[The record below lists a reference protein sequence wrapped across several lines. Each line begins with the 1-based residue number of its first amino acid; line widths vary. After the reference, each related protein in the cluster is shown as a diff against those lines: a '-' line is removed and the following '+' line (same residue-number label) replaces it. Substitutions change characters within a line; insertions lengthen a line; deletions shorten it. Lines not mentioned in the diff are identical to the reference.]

1 MASKKIGIGL
11 FTVFLGVL
19 AVICLRFSPVPES
32 IPELPVKIW
41 VQEEEKKEPIE
52 AWVAEDGTVAVFL
65 PSWAQLSDV
74 RMQAK
79 GTVLLADKV
88 VTQNTDWGVLEYD
101 IAYPLS
107 INEEILQI
115 RFIHPAQIPSVHVDT
130 RSGDNTYLHAQKEN
144 SEPGNMRIYQ
154 PNGDVHYSG
163 SLKGF
168 GGRGNATWELA
179 KKPYKLELKQE
190 ADLLGMGAARNWV
203 LLANDFDPTNIR
215 NKSVLDAARAMNLA
229 CTPDSQWVE
238 LYVNGEY
245 MGLYLLCEKNEIHPQ
260 RVDLDADTASMISI
274 EKEDR
279 LWEYADAF
287 VTDGG
292 IPVRVRAGDLT
303 IAQEKL
309 RSVENAILSESGIDQ
324 ITGYH
329 WTQLIDLDSWA
340 RKYLLEEGF
349 GNLDAGSISQF
360 FYWEGDGPVYAGPA
374 WDYDIT
380 MGNPNNWQLESPQ
393 MLFAGRPNLW
403 KPGDTPWYYAL
414 YEKPEFR
421 SRVISLYEKEFR
433 PLLEELLETQLKEYQ
448 EQIATAAQ
456 RNALR
461 WSKEDPDTATAYM
474 MAYMT
479 QRMEFLDSLWL
490 KQEPYHTVLVY
501 IQEHVMACYAV
512 KDGECIPERS
522 VPWGN
527 DVIFYEGWYDYATEE
542 AVDFSKPIRE
552 DTLIYLKEINL
563 LKQNMGEEEGISLK
577 ALVTYCPA
585 AALLGILVILLIVD
599 NREKEKMKRQY
610 AKSGGR

>member
-19 AVICLRFSPVPES
+19 AVICLRLSPVPES

-130 RSGDNTYLHAQKEN
+130 RSGDNTYLHAQKVN

-245 MGLYLLCEKNEIHPQ
+245 MGLYLLCEK
-260 RVDLDADTASMISI
+260 M
-274 EKEDR
+274 
-279 LWEYADAF
+279 
-287 VTDGG
+287 
-292 IPVRVRAGDLT
+292 
-303 IAQEKL
+303 
-309 RSVENAILSESGIDQ
+309 RSILS
-324 ITGYH
+324 
-329 WTQLIDLDSWA
+329 
-340 RKYLLEEGF
+340 
-349 GNLDAGSISQF
+349 
-360 FYWEGDGPVYAGPA
+360 
-374 WDYDIT
+374 
-380 MGNPNNWQLESPQ
+380 
-393 MLFAGRPNLW
+393 
-403 KPGDTPWYYAL
+403 
-414 YEKPEFR
+414 
-421 SRVISLYEKEFR
+421 
-433 PLLEELLETQLKEYQ
+433 
-448 EQIATAAQ
+448 
-456 RNALR
+456 
-461 WSKEDPDTATAYM
+461 
-474 MAYMT
+474 
-479 QRMEFLDSLWL
+479 
-490 KQEPYHTVLVY
+490 
-501 IQEHVMACYAV
+501 
-512 KDGECIPERS
+512 
-522 VPWGN
+522 
-527 DVIFYEGWYDYATEE
+527 GW
-542 AVDFSKPIRE
+542 I
-552 DTLIYLKEINL
+552 
-563 LKQNMGEEEGISLK
+563 
-577 ALVTYCPA
+577 
-585 AALLGILVILLIVD
+585 
-599 NREKEKMKRQY
+599 
-610 AKSGGR
+610 